1 MYKYSYC
8 ECEKYIFIFLVDFIE
23 MDIKCIKY
31 VVMEDL
37 LGVEN
42 IDDKELK

>member
-8 ECEKYIFIFLVDFIE
+8 EGEKGNFIFLVDFIE
-23 MDIKCIKY
+23 MVIKCIKY

-37 LGVEN
+37 LSVEN